1 MCYLDHRTKADA
13 FKYIGTSFLTF
24 DLEGQVTIKLHLF
37 AKLNNVTQRYPE
49 LFPIFGNLPTFL
61 TSPLYLEGH
70 VKIQLPIPNNP
81 GIDTLNLSL
90 EIIFI
95 SIRQRA

>member
-1 MCYLDHRTKADA
+1 M
-13 FKYIGTSFLTF
+13 TF

-49 LFPIFGNLPTFL
+49 LFPIFGILPTFL
-61 TSPLYLEGH
+61 TSPLNFDLEGH